1 MDNKSKH
8 ITLHEGS
15 IIRLQSLKYAL
26 NTANISSII
35 KNNTDSGRL
44 AGFVAGDN
52 SNQLFVYEEDA
63 ILAKKILQEFLSKK
77 D

>member
-1 MDNKSKH
+1 MDNHSKH

-15 IIRLQSLKYAL
+15 IIILQSLKHVL

-35 KNNTDSGRL
+35 KNNTESGRL
-44 AGFVAGDN
+44 AGFFAGDN

-63 ILAKKILQEFLSKK
+63 ITAKKILNNFLSKK

>member
-1 MDNKSKH
+1 MDNHSKH

-15 IIRLQSLKYAL
+15 IIVLQSLKHAL

-35 KNNTDSGRL
+35 KNNTESGRL

-63 ILAKKILQEFLSKK
+63 IPAKKILQDFLSKK

>member
-1 MDNKSKH
+1 MDNHSKH

-15 IIRLQSLKYAL
+15 IIILQSLKHAL

-35 KNNTDSGRL
+35 KNNTESGRL

-63 ILAKKILQEFLSKK
+63 IPAKKILRDFLSKK